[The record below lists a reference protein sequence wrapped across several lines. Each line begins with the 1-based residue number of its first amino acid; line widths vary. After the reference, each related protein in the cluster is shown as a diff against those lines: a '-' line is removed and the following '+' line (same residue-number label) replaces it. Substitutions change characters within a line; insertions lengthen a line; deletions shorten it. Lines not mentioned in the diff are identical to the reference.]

1 MKQIRLTRAGLIY
14 SIFSVTL
21 LIIGLSGGE
30 LLTSVCGA
38 GLCAYFLQ
46 SFLSLTLSFVLWK
59 NAEYRAELKN
69 GKIIVEPI
77 YDKDRKRPPLLIFG
91 ITSFYVFYFITD
103 EKNKKCKNI
112 SIKIRL
118 KKTTTVFEIP
128 EYKRGLF
135 FQKSEYVEL
144 NDIAGFFSIKF
155 FKNKKSINRIII
167 PPKITEKSEFV
178 LPQTLAESATAH
190 LNIRRTDE
198 LYESRPYIPGD
209 DTRKINWKL
218 YAHTEELAVNRGDF
232 IPPPHNFF
240 TIYIFEPILQKY
252 SPLAEKKFDEFI
264 NKAASI
270 AVCFHKN
277 KVNLDFLFYNH
288 KTEQFEL
295 ETVLGNDKNGEEK
308 IKTSLSYPQIRI
320 LKQTG
325 HKQVTVHT
333 APNPF
338 ICDIIDIKKRQLLY
352 FIMPYDNYKA
362 DDYSSDFVEYKDNVY
377 FYFGPTGKTINWN
390 NILYRFLFDTKTLK
404 TESKYTKS
412 LNECIIKEKN
422 IISRGGFHAYQ
433 I

>member
-103 EKNKKCKNI
+103 EKNKECKNI

-118 KKTTTVFEIP
+118 KKTKTVFEIP

-155 FKNKKSINRIII
+155 
-167 PPKITEKSEFV
+167 
-178 LPQTLAESATAH
+178 L
-190 LNIRRTDE
+190 
-198 LYESRPYIPGD
+198 
-209 DTRKINWKL
+209 
-218 YAHTEELAVNRGDF
+218 
-232 IPPPHNFF
+232 
-240 TIYIFEPILQKY
+240 
-252 SPLAEKKFDEFI
+252 
-264 NKAASI
+264 
-270 AVCFHKN
+270 
-277 KVNLDFLFYNH
+277 
-288 KTEQFEL
+288 
-295 ETVLGNDKNGEEK
+295 K
-308 IKTSLSYPQIRI
+308 IK
-320 LKQTG
+320 
-325 HKQVTVHT
+325 
-333 APNPF
+333 
-338 ICDIIDIKKRQLLY
+338 
-352 FIMPYDNYKA
+352 
-362 DDYSSDFVEYKDNVY
+362 
-377 FYFGPTGKTINWN
+377 
-390 NILYRFLFDTKTLK
+390 
-404 TESKYTKS
+404 
-412 LNECIIKEKN
+412 
-422 IISRGGFHAYQ
+422 SR
-433 I
+433 